1 ARRPDP
7 SHVGRRRA
15 GLRTAT
21 EHRRLLAVLIVAVVA
36 FGVVAYRVATVQVL
50 RPDALVA
57 FGEDQRNRVTEV
69 DAPRGSILDRHGADL
84 ALSVPSATIEAN
96 PSVIEDPMA
105 TAQALAPV
113 IGADPLVL
121 AQRLA
126 GDSSFAYVDRQL
138 PSDVGQQVRDL
149 GLAGITVT
157 QEPARSNPS
166 GTLGHSLLGT
176 VNVDQLGI
184 SGLEEQYEDVLAG
197 EPGQVTVERDPQGN
211 TIASGDNHY
220 DDAAQGEDVQL
231 TIDREIQYQAER
243 LLSEQVAA
251 TGARGGTVIVSRPGT
266 GELLAVANID
276 AYDEAT
282 DSFTDPIPAADN
294 RAVTVVFEPGS
305 VNKIITLS
313 AALEEGLVTPDST
326 SSVADTLQVGDHL
339 FSDSHSHETTEMTVR
354 EVLTESSNVGTIQIA
369 QQMTP
374 EVLDHYIRSFGLGE
388 ATELHFPQ
396 ESPGILLPT
405 DEWSSTSIATI
416 PIGQGVAATPL
427 QVLEAFNVIANG
439 GRYVAPRLVTGTIGT
454 DGELD
459 PTSRPEPR
467 RVVSEATA
475 RQMTEMMTGVVEE
488 GGTGVAAAV
497 PGYPVAGKT
506 GTARKPQPNGGY
518 EDELGRYHYVA
529 TFGGFVPANDPQ
541 LSIVVV
547 IDEPSGDVYGGDVS
561 GPVFSRLAGAVL
573 RAYRI
578 PPPSS
583 IVEAG

>member
-1 ARRPDP
+1 
-7 SHVGRRRA
+7 
-15 GLRTAT
+15 
-21 EHRRLLAVLIVAVVA
+21 
-36 FGVVAYRVATVQVL
+36 
-50 RPDALVA
+50 
-57 FGEDQRNRVTEV
+57 
-69 DAPRGSILDRHGADL
+69 
-84 ALSVPSATIEAN
+84 
-96 PSVIEDPMA
+96 
-105 TAQALAPV
+105 
-113 IGADPLVL
+113 L
-121 AQRLA
+121 AQTLA
-126 GDSSFAYVDRQL
+126 GDSSFVYVDRQL
-138 PSDVGQQVRDL
+138 PSDVGEQVQEL

-166 GTLGHSLLGT
+166 GTLAHSLLGT

-184 SGLEEQYEDVLAG
+184 SGLEKQYEEVLAG

-243 LLSEQVAA
+243 LLSEQVTA

-294 RAVTVVFEPGS
+294 RAVTAVFEPGS

-313 AALEEGLVTPDST
+313 AALEEGVVTPDST

-339 FSDSHSHETTEMTVR
+339 FSDSHPHETTEMTVR
-354 EVLTESSNVGTIQIA
+354 DILTESSNVGTIQIA

-374 EVLDHYIRSFGLGE
+374 EVLDHYIRAFGLG
-388 ATELHFPQ
+388 AVTELHFPQ

-416 PIGQGVAATPL
+416 PIGQGVAVTPL

-454 DGELD
+454 DGELE

-506 GTARKPQPNGGY
+506 GTARKPQPSGGY

-583 IVEAG
+583 IVAAG